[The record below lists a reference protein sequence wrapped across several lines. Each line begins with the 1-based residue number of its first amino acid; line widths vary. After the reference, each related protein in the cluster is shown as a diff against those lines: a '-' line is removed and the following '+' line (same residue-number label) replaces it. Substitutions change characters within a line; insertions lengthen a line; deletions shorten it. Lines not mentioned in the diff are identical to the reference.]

1 MPPADDPRIRERLH
15 LAARMDAIQPFHVM
29 EIQRRAFELEA
40 SGRRVI
46 HMEIGQPDFPAPQP
60 IVEAAIAALK
70 REPMGY
76 TDALGIR
83 PLREAIAQFYADR
96 YRLTVAPERIVVTAG
111 ASGAFLIAMGSLIG
125 PGDEVLMPDPCYPC
139 NRHFVRM

>member
-1 MPPADDPRIRERLH
+1 MPPTDDPRTRERLR

-40 SGRRVI
+40 GGRRVI
-46 HMEIGQPDFPAPQP
+46 HMEIGQPDFPAPP
-60 IVEAAIAALK
+60 PVVDAAIAALK

-83 PLREAIAQFYADR
+83 PLREAIARFYADR
-96 YRLTVAPERIVVTAG
+96 YRLTIAPERIMVTAG
-111 ASGAFLIAMGSLIG
+111 ASSAFLVAMGALIG
-125 PGDEVLMPDPCYPC
+125 PATRC
-139 NRHFVRM
+139 